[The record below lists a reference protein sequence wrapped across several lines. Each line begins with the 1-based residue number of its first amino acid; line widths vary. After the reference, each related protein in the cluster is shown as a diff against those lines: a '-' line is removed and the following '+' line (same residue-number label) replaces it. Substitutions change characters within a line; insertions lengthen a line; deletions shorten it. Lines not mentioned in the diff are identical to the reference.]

1 MNAFVRGV
9 YTIYVSG
16 TRRNRSGG
24 GGGGVRAFVKEKE
37 ERLCV

>member
-1 MNAFVRGV
+1 MSAFVRGV
-9 YTIYVSG
+9 YTIYVLLVP

-24 GGGGVRAFVKEKE
+24 GVCAFVKGRE